1 MKLKVD
7 QTRTYD
13 DAGFRRRAACLCF
26 KSEREIEVSL
36 ETDLMEIF
44 QNF

>member
-1 MKLKVD
+1 MKLKID

-26 KSEREIEVSL
+26 KDESEREVS
-36 ETDLMEIF
+36 F
-44 QNF
+44 K